1 MDFRVVWL
9 HPRTRG
15 QYGCHWSYPTSVP
28 ALPVAVG
35 RGEPALVEY
44 DQWHP
49 NHSRRS
55 PPRNPSRANIEIT
68 ENECSRSA
76 ISLP

>member
-1 MDFRVVWL
+1 MDSRVVRL

-49 NHSRRS
+49 NRSRR
-55 PPRNPSRANIEIT
+55 
-68 ENECSRSA
+68 
-76 ISLP
+76 